1 VILRFFRFDDPVH
14 REAVELLPWLVNGTL
29 DGRERERVE
38 NHLAQCVVCRREL
51 EAARA
56 LQAAVA
62 SEERDPTVASALARL
77 HARLDEEE
85 ASYDPRR
92 LVQILMRRWHE
103 ARPAVR
109 RTLAAQFALILVLAG
124 TLSIVVATSSPAPV
138 LYRTLGDAPS
148 AAKPSRPTVVVVFKG
163 EHAEQEIRRL
173 LSRLHARVVDG
184 PSSVGAY
191 RLELREGGQQEALA
205 LLRGDPAVAFA
216 EPMPAQGAR
225 NE

>member
-1 VILRFFRFDDPVH
+1 MILRFFRFDAPVH

-29 DGRERERVE
+29 DGGERERIE

-85 ASYDPRR
+85 AGYDPRR

-124 TLSIVVATSSPAPV
+124 TLSIVVATSGPAPA
-138 LYRTLGDAPS
+138 LYRTLGDAP
-148 AAKPSRPTVVVVFKG
+148 AARPSRPDVVVVFKG
-163 EHAEQEIRRL
+163 EAPEQEIRRL

-191 RLELREGGQQEALA
+191 RLELREGGQQEALK

-225 NE
+225 NQ